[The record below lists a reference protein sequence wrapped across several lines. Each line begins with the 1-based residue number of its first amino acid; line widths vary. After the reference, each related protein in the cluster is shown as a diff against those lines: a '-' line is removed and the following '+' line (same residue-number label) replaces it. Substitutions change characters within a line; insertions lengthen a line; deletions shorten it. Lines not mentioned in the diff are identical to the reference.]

1 MHLCELVCPTAPRAY
16 QLVYSVRRR
25 VAERRFGCDV
35 WWHVT
40 AATHACRI
48 NRTNG
53 CDVVNGR
60 VSPRPG
66 QRRDIGC
73 PVFLGGGLRQS
84 PAHRHLLSGIRSEV
98 GAAKHHLVQGNLH
111 ANEIPNRFAFGGEVE
126 QCLLVNSR
134 RRLPAAERRERK
146 EST

>member
-1 MHLCELVCPTAPRAY
+1 MHAGLTA
-16 QLVYSVRRR
+16 QM
-25 VAERRFGCDV
+25 
-35 WWHVT
+35 
-40 AATHACRI
+40 AATWSMS
-48 NRTNG
+48 
-53 CDVVNGR
+53 
-60 VSPRPG
+60 VSAP
-66 QRRDIGC
+66 D
-73 PVFLGGGLRQS
+73 PVSVETSGAQFFLGGGLRQS